1 MPFNPFSR
9 KAVTV
14 LIPAYQAGG
23 FVLETLD
30 SLARQSFQDYR
41 LIISVDLSEDA
52 TVDHIKKWVKRNK
65 KIQTKVYVQDTRL
78 GWVRNT
84 NFLLGKV
91 RSPYFMILPHDDLL
105 GEYYLQKAF
114 DILHQNTETSVVY
127 SDLET
132 FGLLRS
138 VISQSSIKGNRMQRV
153 IDFLSNHFNAVA
165 FRGLVNRKRLGN
177 LMYLPEN
184 SIGNFAIDTVWN
196 LQMAI
201 KGELI
206 RIPEVLYHKRTLENS
221 AHAQWIMISKDKI
234 METWV
239 EHCRDCFLAL
249 ERSGF
254 DEMERLELLEAFK
267 VRLFQ
272 EKKALWNNRLLSA
285 TSEDERIKRIKLFLE
300 KVQIDTF

>member
-1 MPFNPFSR
+1 MPFNPSSR
-9 KAVTV
+9 NTVTV

-65 KIQTKVYVQDTRL
+65 KIQTRVYVQDTRL

-91 RSPYFMILPHDDLL
+91 CSPYFMILPHDDLL
-105 GEYYLQKAF
+105 GEHYLQKAF
-114 DILHQNTETSVVY
+114 DILHQNTEASVVY
-127 SDLET
+127 SDIET
-132 FGLLRS
+132 FGLFRF

-153 IDFLSNHFNAVA
+153 IDFLSNYFNAVA
-165 FRGLVNRKRLGN
+165 FRSLVNRKRLGN
-177 LMYLPEN
+177 LLYLPEN

-206 RIPEVLYHKRTLENS
+206 RIPEVLCHKRILENS
-221 AHAQWIMISKDKI
+221 ANARWNMISKDKI
-234 METWV
+234 IETWV

-254 DEMERLELLEAFK
+254 DEMERLELLEVIK
-267 VRLFQ
+267 VRLCQ
-272 EKKALWNNRLLSA
+272 EKKARWSSHLLSC
-285 TSEDERIKRIKLFLE
+285 TGEDERIKRIKLFLE
-300 KVQIDTF
+300 KIQMAPY